1 MAFITSIAP
10 SASASKS
17 NPAGPA
23 RPSVPGLRW
32 WICGLLFFATT
43 LNYLDRQSL
52 SVLKEDFLTK
62 NLSWRES
69 DYGWILFSFQTAYAL
84 FQPFV
89 GRIIDTLGVRASFAV
104 AVVVWSCM
112 AGAHSLVRSTIGFCT
127 VRFFLGMAEAANFP
141 ASIKAVAQWYPQKE
155 RALAT
160 GIFNAGSNVGI
171 MLAPFTVWLAATFGW
186 RTAFIAIGA
195 LGFIWLFFWLRY
207 YDSPETHKRLAAKES
222 EYIRAGLPSEEK
234 SINIPWTAL
243 LRQKEVWPFLIAKFL
258 TDPVWWFYLY
268 WLPPYLSRERG
279 LSALNSAAM
288 LIIPYVAADFGSIF
302 GGWISGHMMQRGWR
316 VGPARYLAMFIFA
329 VCMPGA
335 IVAALTSNFWLAM
348 TLISIATASHQGW
361 SANIFT
367 TATDLFP
374 SRVAG
379 SVVGLGQTC
388 GAIGGML
395 MTLLV
400 GASLEWT
407 RHNYVPVFIWAGLM
421 HPLSLIIYRMMAGK
435 DLIQTRMDERLDLS
449 HRHNGL
455 LLAGSLSTVFGAA
468 MAAVIWL
475 NWDYC
480 VRASDMKSAAGGITA
495 MILVALLGVILF
507 NAGLAKKTEK
517 PVPVQP

>member
-1 MAFITSIAP
+1 MAPIAQDDVP
-10 SASASKS
+10 Q
-17 NPAGPA
+17 PAPRPGPA
-23 RPSVPGLRW
+23 RRSIPGLRW

-52 SVLKEDFLTK
+52 SVLKEEFLTK
-62 NLSWRES
+62 DLHWRES
-69 DYGWILFSFQTAYAL
+69 DYSWILFSFQTAYAL

-89 GRIIDTLGVRASFAV
+89 GRLIDSIGVRASFAI
-104 AVVVWSCM
+104 AVVLWSLM
-112 AGAHSLVRSTIGFCT
+112 AGAHAMVRSTIGFCV
-127 VRFFLGMAEAANFP
+127 VRFFLGMAESANFP
-141 ASIKAVAQWYPQKE
+141 ASIKSVAQWYPQKE

-160 GIFNAGSNVGI
+160 GIFNSGSNVGI

-186 RTAFIAIGA
+186 RAAFIAIGA
-195 LGFIWLFFWLRY
+195 IGFVWLFFWLKY
-207 YDSPETHKRLAAKES
+207 YYSPEAHDRLSPKEAG
-222 EYIRAGLPSEEK
+222 YIRAELPVEVETVK
-234 SINIPWTAL
+234 IPWTVL

-288 LIIPYVAADFGSIF
+288 LIIPYLAADFGSIF
-302 GGWISGHMMQRGWR
+302 GGWLSGHLMTRGWR
-316 VGPARYLAMFIFA
+316 VGPARYLAMLIFA
-329 VCMPGA
+329 ICMPGA

-348 TLISIATASHQGW
+348 TLISMATASHQGW
-361 SANIFT
+361 SANIYT

-374 SRVAG
+374 SRVAA

-407 RHNYVPVFIWAGLM
+407 RHNYVPVFVWAGLM
-421 HPLSLIIYRMMAGK
+421 HPLSLILYRMMAGK
-435 DLIQTRMDERLDLS
+435 DLMQAKMDKALDLS
-449 HRHNGL
+449 RTHGGL
-455 LLAGSLSTVFGAA
+455 LLGGSLSALFGIA
-468 MAAVIWL
+468 MTAVIWL

-480 VRASDMKSAAGGITA
+480 VRASDVKSAAGGLTA
-495 MILVALLGVILF
+495 MILVALLGIVLF
-507 NAGLAKKTEK
+507 NAGLAKKNRKMVTG
-517 PVPVQP
+517 